1 MARAFTDVG
10 IERKQ
15 IWGRGRG
22 MAGEARR
29 ANGVGSLVVA
39 CVITSTMPQYTVCSV
54 KSTTLPFIPIV
65 CLY

>member
-10 IERKQ
+10 TERKE

-29 ANGVGSLVVA
+29 EKGRVVLSYALLLRLLCHDSLYRV
-39 CVITSTMPQYTVCSV
+39 TEYS
-54 KSTTLPFIPIV
+54 V
-65 CLY
+65 CL